1 MAKGIV
7 YIVRNP
13 AFSHLIK
20 IGLTTKSCVKDR
32 GLDASNIPEDYDIL
46 YAYDCDNPEEIES
59 HLHELFKIYRHYT
72 ITGRQTEFF
81 YIGCLANAKTS
92 LEMLKKAGNGVKDIT
107 EEFKDKIEDVP
118 EATAVYDEEKVV
130 NKYREKDHL
139 ISVPKNIT
147 KLYRQFKSAI
157 LKLSNGIEIIPR
169 KLYIGFK
176 LYADFKLKTNICDI
190 QIQQKQ
196 LKIFINARKG
206 TLDDPKHLCRDIS
219 ETGHWGNGD
228 YQIPV
233 ADNKNIDYIISLIK
247 QVL

>member
-13 AFSHLIK
+13 AFAHLIK

-32 GLDASNIPEDYDIL
+32 GLDASNVLEDYDIL

-72 ITGRQTEFF
+72 ATGRQTEFF

-107 EEFKDKIEDVP
+107 EEFKDKVEDAP
-118 EATAVYDEEKVV
+118 EVTAVYDEEKVIT
-130 NKYREKDHL
+130 KYTEKDHL
-139 ISVPKNIT
+139 IGVPENIT
-147 KLYRQFKSAI
+147 NLYEQFKSAI
-157 LKLSNGIEIIPR
+157 LKLSNGIEITPR
-169 KLYIGFK
+169 KLYVGFK
-176 LYADFKLKTNICDI
+176 LKSNICDI

-206 TLDDPKHLCRDIS
+206 TLNDPKNLCRDIS

-233 ADNKNIDYIISLIK
+233 NDDKNIDYIMSLIK